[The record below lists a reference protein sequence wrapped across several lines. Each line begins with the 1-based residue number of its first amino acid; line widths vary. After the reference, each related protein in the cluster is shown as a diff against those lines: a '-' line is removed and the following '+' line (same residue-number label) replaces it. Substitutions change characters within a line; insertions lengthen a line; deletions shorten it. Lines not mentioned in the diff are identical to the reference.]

1 MPKMIGSII
10 VMTIDLWLILALF
23 ISLSVNILML
33 WFSREQSRQLSYVSQ
48 NLGDLVEIVANYRE
62 HLRKVYSLEMFY
74 QDETLKG
81 LMAHTNAVVSI
92 LQEEYGDI
100 MSLTDPLEVII
111 EEEKDEKKEEVPQK
125 QDVFYGGT
133 RKSNS

>member
-1 MPKMIGSII
+1 
-10 VMTIDLWLILALF
+10 MTIDLWLILALF

-81 LMAHTNAVVSI
+81 LMAHTNAIVAI

-100 MSLTDPLEVII
+100 ISLTEPLEVII